1 MSTFRQPLV
10 TLRPRSTSLPSASTE
25 SHRSLLFPTFEQAFM
40 RLRSVAPVTCRNT
53 QEDVSVWYVSKH
65 VCMYCR
71 GWRWEPDCGD
81 WRGEKKRV
89 KRALGTDNGKDT
101 KVGGREV
108 RLSRHLGFFGWMWQ
122 PLCCLIPPSTV
133 TVEGLRTSVP
143 FGIVDTTLQHTVGLM
158 FADSCE
164 CHADVTVNHGWGGRE
179 GGRGRS
185 RWDEGLHWVALS
197 EGSLKCRLR
206 FEHQQI
212 RRLFALQNFESW
224 LL

>member
-1 MSTFRQPLV
+1 
-10 TLRPRSTSLPSASTE
+10 
-25 SHRSLLFPTFEQAFM
+25 M

-81 WRGEKKRV
+81 WCGKKKRV
-89 KRALGTDNGKDT
+89 KGALGTENGKDT

-122 PLCCLIPPSTV
+122 PLCCLIPP
-133 TVEGLRTSVP
+133 LHR
-143 FGIVDTTLQHTVGLM
+143 
-158 FADSCE
+158 
-164 CHADVTVNHGWGGRE
+164 HGWRIADERSIRHCWHHTAAHGGIDVCWQLWVSRWCYSEPWLGREGGRE

-197 EGSLKCRLR
+197 EGSLKCHLR
-206 FEHQQI
+206 FEHRQI

-224 LL
+224 LLKWHTNQLSRFSEQHQTNHLASN